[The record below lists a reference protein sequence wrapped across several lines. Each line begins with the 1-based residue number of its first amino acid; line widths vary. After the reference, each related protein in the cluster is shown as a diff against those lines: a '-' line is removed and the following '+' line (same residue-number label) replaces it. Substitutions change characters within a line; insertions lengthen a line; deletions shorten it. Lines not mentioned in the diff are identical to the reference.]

1 MSQEIPIDTEA
12 NVKPSP
18 PAEHKPALAT
28 EALRDAIDLSLWAG
42 QMLLEDGATSRRI
55 EETVH
60 HVGTGLGCDW
70 LDILVSPGALIITAS
85 SGPEFRTKMRR
96 VTHIGVDLGRV
107 TAVSR
112 LSRRIDAGQLD
123 RFQVRAEMERISRMP
138 HYNRWL
144 VMGMAG
150 LACASFSRLFG
161 GDWPVFGLTLG
172 ATATAMWVRQEL
184 IRRFFNPLLVV
195 ITAAFTASLIA
206 GSGIALQFSP
216 QPEIAL
222 TAAVLFLIPGVP
234 LISAAQDL
242 IRGNI
247 VIGLARG
254 MSGLLITLAIAVGL
268 LLAVWVLGVPIYG

>member
-1 MSQEIPIDTEA
+1 MSQEAASDAEGKVTSP
-12 NVKPSP
+12 P
-18 PAEHKPALAT
+18 PAEHKPALAA
-28 EALRDAIDLSLWAG
+28 EALRDAIDLSLWTG
-42 QMLLEDGATSRRI
+42 QMLLEDGATSRRV

-85 SGPEFRTKMRR
+85 SGQEFRTKMRR
-96 VTHIGVDLGRV
+96 VTHMGVDLGRV
-107 TAVSR
+107 TALSS
-112 LSRRIDAGQLD
+112 LSRRVNTGELD
-123 RFQVRAEMERISRMP
+123 RFQVRAELDRISRMP

-161 GDWPVFGLTLG
+161 GDWPIFGLTFG

-184 IRRFFNPLLVV
+184 IRHFFNPLLAV
-195 ITAAFTASLIA
+195 IMAAFTASLIA
-206 GSGIALQFSP
+206 GSGIVLQFSP

-222 TAAVLFLIPGVP
+222 TATVLFLIPGVP

-242 IRGNI
+242 IRGNMAM
-247 VIGLARG
+247 GLARG
-254 MSGLLITLAIAVGL
+254 MTGLLITLAIALGL